1 MHVTPIVNKG
11 LSFDLNY
18 YQELK
23 TSHSGTIF
31 WYVDNSKLL
40 RTKLAPFLPRMEYDA
55 GTATVTASIVENGQ
69 ELLSTSEP
77 ATPSLNNVP
86 TSELQKLEAL
96 INELLVEASKNDT
109 PDNVKQL
116 VSAFPLPKP
125 NSMPECYRLYGKGP
139 NKKLAIVWGLA
150 RKDADGKEDVSSVV
164 ALKDFTY
171 GLEYTPK
178 KSYTWLWILLGIAA
192 AGIAIY
198 CTNGSEGSTTN
209 SNTPTDTPPITAP
222 PEPDEEIPV
231 VVLTPEEQALSVP
244 QQIEVLN
251 NKENTVSEE
260 IAQIE
265 AKQTELKE
273 KLATLDQQS
282 AEAEAARSELDS
294 LLARHADLKKKL
306 DAIKTTRKAIEKAP
320 TGNTVETPTVVPAG
334 DTKETPTVVPAGDAD
349 ETPTVVPAGDADET
363 PTVVPAGDTKETPT
377 VVPAGDADETPT
389 VVPAGDTEETPTV
402 VPAGDTE
409 ETPTVVPAGDTDET
423 PTVVPAGDADET
435 PTVVPSGDTEETPT
449 VVPAG
454 DAEETPTVVPAG
466 DTEETPTV
474 VPAGDADETPTV
486 VPAGDADETPTVGP
500 ADDST
505 DDILTPE
512 EKNLPAEEQLAILDK
527 KEQAVRTE
535 VKKLETEQKTLQSEI
550 DSILAKQ
557 VQNTA
562 DVQLLKTLVEE
573 YETLAEK
580 LGSEDISDE
589 ERNQLMQQKSA
600 LDEQI
605 EAAEQRLGTKAYSI
619 KKERLSDIDEQ
630 LTELKKKS
638 AQIDTARKA
647 LQSPGTPTAPT
658 VQAPDT
664 ETPEIPEVVVQKVVN
679 VVINQST
686 DYKVTYVSNT
696 PITGTDKV
704 LVKLNVTPLKSGL
717 KFSKVT
723 VADKEVDAN
732 GDVELEIQDSGTQE
746 LQLKIW
752 VNNNAEP
759 KYSAPIPVSTSVT
772 E

>member
-222 PEPDEEIPV
+222 TESAKDIPS

-273 KLATLDQQS
+273 KLATMDQQS
-282 AEAEAARSELDS
+282 AEAAAARSELDS

-334 DTKETPTVVPAGDAD
+334 DAD
-349 ETPTVVPAGDADET
+349 ETPTVVT
-363 PTVVPAGDTKETPT
+363 
-377 VVPAGDADETPT
+377 
-389 VVPAGDTEETPTV
+389 
-402 VPAGDTE
+402 
-409 ETPTVVPAGDTDET
+409 
-423 PTVVPAGDADET
+423 
-435 PTVVPSGDTEETPT
+435 SGDTEETPT
-449 VVPAG
+449 VVP
-454 DAEETPTVVPAG
+454 PTVV
-466 DTEETPTV
+466 
-474 VPAGDADETPTV
+474 
-486 VPAGDADETPTVGP
+486 P

-512 EKNLPAEEQLAILDK
+512 EKNLPAEEQIAILDK
-527 KEQAVRTE
+527 KEQDVRTK

-550 DSILAKQ
+550 DSILATQ
-557 VQNTA
+557 AQNTA

-605 EAAEQRLGTKAYSI
+605 AAAEQRLGTEAYSI

-647 LQSPGTPTAPT
+647 LQSPGTPTPPT
-658 VQAPDT
+658 VQAPET